1 MSRSRRPQKRDKVFP
16 IFETGCPLCDPE
28 ARRQIGREA
37 EERDETKFTNKTMA
51 EDLADYKDKDNK

>member
-1 MSRSRRPQKRDKVFP
+1 MSRSRRPKKRDKVFP

-37 EERDETKFTNKTMA
+37 EERDDARFTRKNMT
-51 EDLADYKDKDNK
+51 EDLADYKEKEDK

>member
-1 MSRSRRPQKRDKVFP
+1 MSRSRRKKKRDKVFP

-37 EERDETKFTNKTMA
+37 EDRDETKFIHKTIA
-51 EDLADYKDKDNK
+51 EDLADYKDKEDK